1 MGQQVPFVDLAR
13 QHGPL
18 TGEIEEA
25 IGAVLER
32 GDFILG
38 EAVGE
43 FERRFADYVGVRNA
57 VGVGSGTAAL
67 STALRAGGV
76 GPGDQVIVPAHTYIA
91 SALAVLHAGAEP
103 VFCDVDADTGLLD
116 PTAAA
121 AAVGPRTAAIIVVHL
136 YGQVAATGAL
146 AELAGRRGLMLLEDS
161 AQAHG
166 ARLEGRMA
174 GTLGDAAAFS
184 FYPSKNLGALGDG
197 GMICTNDA
205 ELAAAARRWRNLGQ
219 AEKGVHAVP
228 GLNERLDTLQAAVLL
243 RKLLH
248 LDEWNRSRR
257 RAAGWY
263 RQRLGVE
270 EAVAGLL
277 PERPGAEDV
286 FHLFPVRIGGGV
298 SERDRVRAELGAAGI
313 GTGIHYWPA
322 VHRQPPF
329 ERAGGP
335 AGAELPLVEAEAWAE
350 QELSLPIFPGI
361 TEGEVEAVCAA
372 LERAVGSVRPAGT
385 GG

>member
-13 QHGPL
+13 QHGPM
-18 TGEIEEA
+18 TGEIEDA
-25 IGAVLER
+25 IGAVLGR

-38 EAVGE
+38 DAVGE
-43 FERRFADYVGVRNA
+43 FERRFAEYVGVRHA

-67 STALRAGGV
+67 SIALRAGGV

-103 VFCDVDADTGLLD
+103 VFCDVDAGTGLID
-116 PTAAA
+116 PASAAA
-121 AAVGPRTAAIIVVHL
+121 ALGPRTAAIIVVHL

-146 AELAGRRGLMLLEDS
+146 AELARASGLMLLEDS

-166 ARLEGRMA
+166 ARLDGRMA

-197 GMICTNDA
+197 GMICTDDA
-205 ELAAAARRWRNLGQ
+205 ELASAASRWRNLGQ
-219 AEKGVHAVP
+219 AEKGLHTLP

-243 RKLLH
+243 SKLPH

-263 RQRLGVE
+263 RQRLGLDG
-270 EAVAGLL
+270 AVAGLL

-286 FHLFPVRIGGGV
+286 FHLFPVRIGGGAG
-298 SERDRVRAELGAAGI
+298 ERDRVRAELGAAGI

-329 ERAGGP
+329 ERASEP
-335 AGAELPLVEAEAWAE
+335 AGARPPLLEAEAWAG

-361 TEGEVEAVCAA
+361 TDGEVEAVCVA
-372 LERAVGSVRPAGT
+372 LERAVGTMPAAGT